1 MEEVFINVL
10 NNLVLFT
17 PIIALFLLAN
27 LSEKLASKAG
37 KALGVLSY
45 FFIILGFLAAFL
57 VGIALFLNGKPFLP
71 LVENFM
77 GDSASV
83 QKMEKIGLS
92 LWLPSLI
99 AIIVLIPGIRRLCS
113 RFLPIDP
120 HSRIHALALSMSMIV
135 FIQFFVTQSFGLNT
149 LNQQTIPNTET
160 GTLSSIWSQDILLA
174 IMGLIGVGWLTRRSF
189 KQSLTRLGLRG
200 ITWKQA
206 GTGIAIGLIMLLAP
220 IIAQQLTVFFDWADN
235 THANELTDKILGPLL
250 TSIPGIMTLGLAAAL
265 GEEIIFRG
273 ALLPR
278 LGFVYTS
285 ILFTLVHAN
294 YGFSVNSLVVL
305 LLAIVLG
312 WARYRYNTI
321 VCMIIHAT
329 YNISVSL
336 LGNPF

>member
-1 MEEVFINVL
+1 MTEVIINVI
-10 NNLVLFT
+10 NNLILFT
-17 PIIALFLLAN
+17 PIIALFLLIN
-27 LSEKLASKAG
+27 LSEKLETKTG
-37 KALGVLSY
+37 KALGFLSC
-45 FFIILGFLAAFL
+45 FFVILGFLAAFL
-57 VGIALFLNGKPFLP
+57 IGITLYLNGKPFLP
-71 LVENFM
+71 WARHFM
-77 GDSASV
+77 ADGGSA
-83 QKMEKIGLS
+83 QKLAKIGLS
-92 LWLPSLI
+92 LWLPALV
-99 AIIVLIPGIRRLCS
+99 AIIVFIPGVRRLCS

-120 HSRIHALALSMSMIV
+120 QNRVHTLALSMSMIV
-135 FIQFFVTQSFGLNT
+135 FIQFFVTQSFGLST
-149 LNQQTIPNTET
+149 LNQQTVPNTQT

-174 IMGLIGVGWLTRRSF
+174 ILGLVGVGWLTRRSF
-189 KQSLTRLGLRG
+189 KQTLARLGLWG

-206 GTGIAIGLIMLLAP
+206 GTGMLIGLVMLLAP
-220 IIAQQLTVFFDWADN
+220 IIAQQLSIFFDWADN

-250 TSIPGIMTLGLAAAL
+250 TSIPGILTLGFAAAL

-278 LGFVYTS
+278 LGFIYTS

-312 WARYRYNTI
+312 WARIRYNTI

-329 YNISVSL
+329 YNIFVSL

>member
-1 MEEVFINVL
+1 
-10 NNLVLFT
+10 LFT

-27 LSEKLASKAG
+27 LSEKLRSKAG
-37 KALGVLSY
+37 KALGFLSY
-45 FFIILGFLAAFL
+45 FFIICGFLVAFL
-57 VGIALFLNGKPFLP
+57 VGMALFLNGKPLLP
-71 LVENFM
+71 LAENFL
-77 GDSASV
+77 GDSTSL
-83 QKMEKIGLS
+83 QKMKNIGLS

-99 AIIVLIPGIRRLCS
+99 AILVLIPGIRRLCS
-113 RFLPIDP
+113 RILPIDP

-135 FIQFFVTQSFGLNT
+135 FMQFFVTQSFGLHT
-149 LNQQTIPNTET
+149 LNQQTVPNTET

-174 IMGLIGVGWLTRRSF
+174 ILGFIGVGWMTRRSF
-189 KQSLTRLGLRG
+189 KQSLARLGLRG
-200 ITWKQA
+200 ITLKQV
-206 GTGIAIGLIMLLAP
+206 GTGIAIGLMMLLAP
-220 IIAQQLTVFFDWADN
+220 IIAQQLTTVFDWADN

-250 TSIPGIMTLGLAAAL
+250 TSISGILTLGLAAAL

-294 YGFSVNSLVVL
+294 YGFSINSLVVL

-312 WARYRYNTI
+312 WARYRYNTV

>member
-1 MEEVFINVL
+1 MTEVTINVL
-10 NNLVLFT
+10 NNLILFT
-17 PIIALFLLAN
+17 PIIVLFLLVN
-27 LSEKLASKAG
+27 LSEKLKSKTG
-37 KALGVLSY
+37 KALGIMSY
-45 FFIILGFLAAFL
+45 IFIILGFLAAFL
-57 VGIALFLNGKPFLP
+57 PGIALYLNGGLFLP
-71 LVENFM
+71 WVENFM
-77 GDSASV
+77 GDSTSI
-83 QKMEKIGLS
+83 QKMAKVGLS

-99 AIIVLIPGIRRLCS
+99 AILLLIPGVRRICS

-120 HSRIHALALSMSMIV
+120 HSRIHALAMSMSMIV

-149 LNQQTIPNTET
+149 LNQQTVPNTET

-174 IMGLIGVGWLTRRSF
+174 ILGFIGVGWLTRRSF
-189 KQSLTRLGLRG
+189 KRSLDRLGLWG

-206 GTGIAIGLIMLLAP
+206 GTGVIIGLIMLLAP
-220 IIAQQLTVFFDWADN
+220 IIAQQLAIFFDWADN

-250 TSIPGIMTLGLAAAL
+250 TSVPGILTLGLAAAL

-329 YNISVSL
+329 YNISVSI